1 MPDIR
6 VINGISSE
14 SDTAF
19 VIRIKDSKF
28 YLFSFFFAF

>member
-14 SDTAF
+14 SNTAF
-19 VIRIKDSKF
+19 VIRIKDSKL
-28 YLFSFFFAF
+28 YLFIFTF